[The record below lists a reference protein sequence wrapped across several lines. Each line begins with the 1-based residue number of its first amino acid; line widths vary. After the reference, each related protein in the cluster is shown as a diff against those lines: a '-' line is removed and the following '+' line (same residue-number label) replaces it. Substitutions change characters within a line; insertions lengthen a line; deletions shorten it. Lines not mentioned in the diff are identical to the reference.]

1 MINLSRPRKAKPA
14 ARPRRGVAAH
24 RLFPLAAALWCG
36 ALLALCCLAAGTQ
49 ALGALSLTL
58 HLPAIVPA
66 AAPPLGS
73 TARALLVALAG
84 LGGTVAGMVI
94 GWRLHARAIGPV
106 VRRQPKG
113 RDDDADDAV
122 EAEPV
127 VAEVPIR
134 AGAPRVRSRD
144 AHPDAPPRRPLVVTE
159 DVLPFAATS
168 RFVTPAPEAAEPV
181 IEPAPHA
188 ADPAEDLPPFLAE
201 AWHAS
206 RAEAPEPEVVREPAV
221 VSEPVAVAPAPAPE
235 PVFVIPALPLA
246 ARAAA
251 EPRLPIG
258 DAPIESLGLV
268 QLIERLAQAI
278 AARQAL
284 RAERDAAAAE
294 AASALAATLD
304 PRAPLHR
311 FDPLTMD
318 PTGPLLRAKPRRD
331 PAFEV
336 ELDPAEAAI
345 EPAADVDPDSDD
357 PLAGEHRYASLAAM
371 AMPRPDLI
379 AAAESSAEPAEAP
392 AASPVVQL
400 HPRGS
405 AVPVAD
411 AVAEEQGEDPDR
423 ALRDALATLRRIS
436 GQR

>member
-1 MINLSRPRKAKPA
+1 M
-14 ARPRRGVAAH
+14 
-24 RLFPLAAALWCG
+24 
-36 ALLALCCLAAGTQ
+36 
-49 ALGALSLTL
+49 
-58 HLPAIVPA
+58 
-66 AAPPLGS
+66 
-73 TARALLVALAG
+73 
-84 LGGTVAGMVI
+84 
-94 GWRLHARAIGPV
+94 
-106 VRRQPKG
+106 
-113 RDDDADDAV
+113 
-122 EAEPV
+122 